1 MGEAVL
7 LIVSV
12 VVIAGFSTVYSSS
25 VSSIGDAL
33 RVQARELKEKVETR
47 LVIAAVHYDAAAGEL
62 LIYVKNVG
70 RRGLADGEL
79 SAISVYL
86 YSRGFFE
93 HYAYGDGRGSWSHE
107 IVADSH
113 SNGVLDWGDT
123 VLIKARPR
131 AGLGGGTYVV
141 RLVTPWG
148 SPIEAVF
155 SVAG

>member
-1 MGEAVL
+1 MGEAIL

-12 VVIAGFSTVYSSS
+12 VVIAGFSTIYSSS

-33 RVQARELKEKVETR
+33 RAQARELKERVETR
-47 LVIAAVHYDAAAGEL
+47 LVVAAVHYDAAAGEL

-70 RRGLADGEL
+70 RRGLGGGEL
-79 SAISVYL
+79 SAVSVYL

-93 HYAYGDGRGSWSHE
+93 HYVYGDGPGSWSYE

-113 SNGVLDWGDT
+113 SNDVLDWSDT
-123 VLIKARPR
+123 ILITARPR
-131 AGLGGGTYVV
+131 AGLGGGTYVA

-148 SPIEAVF
+148 GSIEAVF